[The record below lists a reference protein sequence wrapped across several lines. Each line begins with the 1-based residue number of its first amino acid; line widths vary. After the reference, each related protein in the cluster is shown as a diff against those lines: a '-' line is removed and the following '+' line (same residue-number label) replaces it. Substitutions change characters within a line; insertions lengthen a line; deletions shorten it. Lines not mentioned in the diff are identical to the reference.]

1 MRLFY
6 NTKNNSL
13 GIFFA
18 SPFPVNLE
26 QTPIDLFSIFERLIR
41 NLQNRW
47 DSVTFPWMCDLVL
60 LVSWKLALSSK
71 RIWAQP
77 KSALISDSANHFSN
91 FFLFMEN
98 FLWKKRS
105 KRMMYHSL
113 SRVFRFSDCFIAT
126 PEFQIF
132 SPKSIMMV
140 KVVTYLAKSQLMVKF
155 FRFLPKT
162 EVAVRRCSIKKLFRR
177 VHRKT

>member
-18 SPFPVNLE
+18 SPVNLE
-26 QTPIDLFSIFERLIR
+26 QTLIDLFSIFERLIR

-47 DSVTFPWMCDLVL
+47 DSVTFPWMCDLVW

-77 KSALISDSANHFSN
+77 KPALISDSANHFSN
-91 FFLFMEN
+91 FFLFMET

-113 SRVFRFSDCFIAT
+113 SRVFRLLHSYTRISN
-126 PEFQIF
+126 IF
-132 SPKSIMMV
+132 SKINYDGQSCHV
-140 KVVTYLAKSQLMVKF
+140 FS
-155 FRFLPKT
+155 
-162 EVAVRRCSIKKLFRR
+162 
-177 VHRKT
+177 